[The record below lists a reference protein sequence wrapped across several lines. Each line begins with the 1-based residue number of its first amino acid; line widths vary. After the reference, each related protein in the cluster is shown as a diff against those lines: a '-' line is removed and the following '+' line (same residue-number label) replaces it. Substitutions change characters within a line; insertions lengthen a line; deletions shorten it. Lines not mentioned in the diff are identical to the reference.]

1 MGHAFPSHSFQF
13 SNRTPLN
20 FPGFEPL
27 LDTFEAASLLRVQPV
42 CRPGDQAMSVREHAL
57 D

>member
-1 MGHAFPSHSFQF
+1 MAHAFPSHSFQF

-20 FPGFEPL
+20 SPEFEPL
-27 LDTFEAASLLRVQPV
+27 LDTFEAAGLLRIHSV